1 MIAKYPIQVISYLHY
16 NELQKYCF
24 DVTVPQEQH
33 IFLQKYHLL
42 MFTRYKKKISKYSK
56 KSFYKWR
63 VSSVLRDTN
72 FNRRFYAFI
81 YKAILK

>member
-42 MFTRYKKKISKYSK
+42 MFTRYKKKKNQQVQQKILLQMEGFISSQRHK
-56 KSFYKWR
+56 F
-63 VSSVLRDTN
+63 
-72 FNRRFYAFI
+72 
-81 YKAILK
+81 